1 MYNNISSMAQSA
13 ADTFKNS
20 LQYLVDAQNQQK
32 LLDEQ
37 TATQRYQNL
46 LTQINQQ
53 RDPINQ
59 QYAQDSQSAYINKM
73 LAGKQVGQTLNQLGL
88 NTQGFGVSQ
97 MLQNETAYGQ
107 NLNQLTLGKNQA
119 LQNLDN
125 QSINATGD
133 YNADMLALSSTYAG
147 RLSDLQKY
155 IGEQSLNKYNTVYSQ
170 LAEAKAYEDQLA
182 QIAWENDYKNR
193 QLAEQKR
200 QTNLSAGGGPVFGDN
215 SKDLKIDAFGNNQA
229 TQNKNNYYFKNSTQ
243 PRYINNSELVKS
255 GQKAGIFDLGKSGVN
270 AGANVWTT
278 NGKYYVW
285 SNTINDYI
293 DVTTQMNQYLGK
305 RAISSALIGGFGR
318 GSFGGGGGGGGTR

>member
-1 MYNNISSMAQSA
+1 MYNDISSMAQSA

-53 RDPINQ
+53 RDPIQQ

-125 QSINATGD
+125 LSVNATGD
-133 YNADMLALSSTYAG
+133 YNADMLGLASTYAG
-147 RLSDLQKY
+147 RSADLQKY
-155 IGEQSLNKYNTVYSQ
+155 IGEQSQNQYNTVYSQ

-200 QTNLSAGGGPVFGDN
+200 QGDMNNPFVFGDN
-215 SKDLKIDAFGNNQA
+215 PKDLKMDAFGNNQT
-229 TQNKNNYYFKNSTQ
+229 TQNKDNYYFKNSTQ
-243 PRYINNSELVKS
+243 PRYINNSELVRS

-270 AGANVWTT
+270 AGSSVWTT

-305 RAISSALIGGFGR
+305 QSASR
-318 GSFGGGGGGGGTR
+318 GGGGFR